1 MGEKKGRKKKNVELE
16 KTKKNKKKTISL
28 SLHCTCDKQRRGDVP
43 AALDRCRCD
52 VPLHKPARVGHARQD
67 ELVVDQLRN
76 EQQDH
81 PNHDKRKGVCEK
93 KKKKKQSSENQSNE
107 QTIK

>member
-16 KTKKNKKKTISL
+16 KTKKKKKTSP

-107 QTIK
+107 QTIN